1 MILRSGGVLSSAG
14 KLDLP
19 LDIQADHPPQPDE
32 RMTHERDTTTCSTI
46 SAVAD
51 TLHGRKLAGNAAEGL

>member
-1 MILRSGGVLSSAG
+1 
-14 KLDLP
+14 
-19 LDIQADHPPQPDE
+19 
-32 RMTHERDTTTCSTI
+32 MTHERDTTTCSTI